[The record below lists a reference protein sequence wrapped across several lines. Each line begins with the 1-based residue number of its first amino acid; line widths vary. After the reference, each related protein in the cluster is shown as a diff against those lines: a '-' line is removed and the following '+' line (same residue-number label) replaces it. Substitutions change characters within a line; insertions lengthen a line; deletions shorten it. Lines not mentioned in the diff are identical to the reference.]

1 MLRAMNLLLGC
12 LLLSGCDQ
20 PDKQLMEAVLSDS
33 DLKPMHGLQQQSPVS
48 QANIQTTIIDHLRD
62 PFQWEEP
69 LTPDQMPSR
78 VRERLESHALESL
91 SLVGVL
97 SDSNSKLALVKS
109 MQGLHFIKVGQ
120 YIGLHEGVVVKI
132 LHDRIEIQ
140 EPETEAKQGQ
150 QQSLI
155 MRAVK

>member
-33 DLKPMHGLQQQSPVS
+33 DLKPMHGLDPQLPVS
-48 QANIQTTIIDHLRD
+48 QANIQTTNMDQLRD
-62 PFQWEEP
+62 PFQWEES
-69 LTPDQMPSR
+69 LTADEMPSR
-78 VRERLESHALESL
+78 VREILESFALESL

-97 SDSNSKLALVKS
+97 SDSNTRVALVKNK
-109 MQGLHFIKVGQ
+109 QGLHFIKAGQ

-140 EPETEAKQGQ
+140 EPETEARQGH